1 MNLEPQRE
9 ENGMIEK
16 KNLQIALSQLKAKLT
31 ADYPVARLVLFGSAV
46 RGEMD
51 EESDVDVLVL
61 TYHPLKSQER
71 NAIYDEVFALNL
83 RYDTNVSVLVV
94 DLHNWEGGPLSVMSL
109 REEVEKE
116 GQPL

>member
-1 MNLEPQRE
+1 MTEDHILRS
-9 ENGMIEK
+9 
-16 KNLQIALSQLKAKLT
+16 ALSQLKTKLT
-31 ADYPVARLVLFGSAV
+31 ADYPVVRLVLFGSVV

-61 TYHPLKSQER
+61 TSRPLKSRER
-71 NAIYDEVFALNL
+71 NAIYDEAFAINL
-83 RYDTNVSVLVV
+83 RYDTNLSLLVA
-94 DLHNWEGGPLSVMSL
+94 DLHNWEVGPLSVMPI